1 MACWFR
7 PFALNQHT
15 VFVVGVFMLAKRI
28 IPCLD
33 IKDGRV
39 VKGVN
44 FVNLRDAGDPV
55 EQARLYDEQG
65 ADELVFLDISAT
77 HEGRKTTLDLVCR
90 VADTV
95 FMPLTVGGGIREV
108 DDIRNLLIAGADKV
122 SVNSAAVKRPELLS
136 EGAARFGAQCI
147 VLAIDARRRVNDG
160 GWEVFINGGR
170 MPTGIDAVEWAI
182 RGVELGAGEILLT
195 SMDADGTLSGYD
207 LKLTRTIAEA
217 VTVPVIASGG
227 AGTPLHFAEVLTEG
241 KADAA
246 LAASL
251 FHDGRLKIAELKKVL
266 QTQGIPIRLM
276 EFSY

>member
-1 MACWFR
+1 
-7 PFALNQHT
+7 
-15 VFVVGVFMLAKRI
+15 MLAKRI

-77 HEGRKTTLDLVCR
+77 HEGRKTTLDLVGR
-90 VADTV
+90 VAEAV
-95 FMPLTVGGGIREV
+95 FMPLTVGGGIRTTEEMHA
-108 DDIRNLLIAGADKV
+108 LLLAGADKV

-136 EGAARFGAQCI
+136 EGAARFGAQCV
-147 VLAIDARRRVNDG
+147 VLAIDARRTDSH
-160 GWEVFINGGR
+160 WEVYVNGGR
-170 MPTGIDAVEWAI
+170 VPTGLDAVEWAS
-182 RGVELGAGEILLT
+182 RGVDLGAGEILLT
-195 SMDADGTLSGYD
+195 SMDADGTLAGFD
-207 LKLTRTIAEA
+207 LDLTRTVAEA
-217 VTVPVIASGG
+217 VSVPVIASGG
-227 AGTPLHFAEVLTEG
+227 AGKVSHFAEVLTRG

-251 FHDGRLKIAELKKVL
+251 FHDGKLNVTEVKREL
-266 QTQGIPIRLM
+266 QRQNIPVRKPVM
-276 EFSY
+276 ES

>member
-1 MACWFR
+1 
-7 PFALNQHT
+7 
-15 VFVVGVFMLAKRI
+15 MLSKRI

-77 HEGRKTTLDLVCR
+77 HEGRKTTLELVSR
-90 VADTV
+90 VAETV
-95 FMPLTVGGGIREV
+95 FMPLAVGGGIREV
-108 DDIRNLLIAGADKV
+108 EDMRNLLLAGADKV
-122 SVNSAAVKRPELLS
+122 SVNSAAVRRPELLS
-136 EGAARFGAQCI
+136 EGAMRFGAQCI
-147 VLAIDARRRVNDG
+147 VLAIDARRNG
-160 GWEVFINGGR
+160 ASWEVYVNGGR
-170 MPTGIDAVEWAI
+170 MPTGIDAVEWAV

-195 SMDADGTLSGYD
+195 SMDSDGTLAGYD
-207 LKLTRTIAEA
+207 LTLTRRIAES
-217 VTVPVIASGG
+217 VSVPVIASGG
-227 AGTPLHFAEVLTEG
+227 AGLPSHFADVLTEG

-251 FHDGRLKIAELKKVL
+251 FHDGKLRIPELKRELGGMGV
-266 QTQGIPIRLM
+266 PVRL
-276 EFSY
+276 EQR

>member
-1 MACWFR
+1 VIQV
-7 PFALNQHT
+7 LVQT
-15 VFVVGVFMLAKRI
+15 VQDFFIWRYFMLAKRI

-55 EQARLYDEQG
+55 EQARLYDAQG

-77 HEGRKTTLDLVCR
+77 HEGRKTTLELVSR
-90 VADTV
+90 VAETV
-95 FMPLTVGGGIREV
+95 FMPLAVGGGIREV
-108 DDIRNLLIAGADKV
+108 DDMRNLLLAGADKV

-136 EGAARFGAQCI
+136 EGASRFGAQCI
-147 VLAIDARRRVNDG
+147 VLAIDARRNG
-160 GWEVFINGGR
+160 SSWEVYVNGGR
-170 MPTGIDAVEWAI
+170 TPTGIDAVEWAV

-195 SMDADGTLSGYD
+195 SMDSDGTLTGYD
-207 LKLTRTIAEA
+207 IALTRLIADS
-217 VTVPVIASGG
+217 VSVPVIASGG
-227 AGTPLHFAEVLTEG
+227 AGTPAHFAEVLTEG

-251 FHDGRLKIAELKKVL
+251 FHDGKLLIPDLKREL
-266 QTQGIPIRLM
+266 QTLNVPVRIL
-276 EFSY
+276 

>member
-1 MACWFR
+1 
-7 PFALNQHT
+7 
-15 VFVVGVFMLAKRI
+15 MLAKRI

-44 FVNLRDAGDPV
+44 FVNLRDAGNPV

-77 HEGRKTTLDLVCR
+77 NEGRQTTLELVGR

-95 FMPLTVGGGIREV
+95 FMPLTVGGGIRAV
-108 DDIRNLLIAGADKV
+108 DDMRNLLLAGADKV
-122 SVNSAAVKRPELLS
+122 SVNSAAVRNPELLS
-136 EGAARFGAQCI
+136 EGASRFGAQCI
-147 VLAIDARRRVNDG
+147 VLAIDARKSDSNWKVY
-160 GWEVFINGGR
+160 VNGGR
-170 MPTGIDAVEWAI
+170 VPTGIDAITWAV

-195 SMDADGTLSGYD
+195 SMDADGTLTGYD
-207 LKLTRTIAEA
+207 IELTREVAEA
-217 VTVPVIASGG
+217 VSVPVIASGG
-227 AGTPLHFAEVLTEG
+227 AGAKAHFAEVLTEG

-251 FHDGRLKIAELKKVL
+251 FHDGKLRIIELKKDL
-266 QTQGIPIRLM
+266 QARGVPVR
-276 EFSY
+276 FGVNVS

>member
-1 MACWFR
+1 
-7 PFALNQHT
+7 
-15 VFVVGVFMLAKRI
+15 MLSKRI

-39 VKGVN
+39 VKGIN
-44 FVNLRDAGDPV
+44 FLNLRDAGDPV

-77 HEGRKTTLDLVCR
+77 HEVRKTTLDLVGR

-95 FMPLTVGGGIREV
+95 FMPLTVGGGIRTADEMHA
-108 DDIRNLLIAGADKV
+108 LLLAGADKV

-136 EGAARFGAQCI
+136 DGAARFGAQCV
-147 VLAIDARRRVNDG
+147 VLAIDARRAGDH
-160 GWEVFINGGR
+160 WEVYTNGGR
-170 MPTGIDAVEWAI
+170 VPTGIDAVAWAI

-195 SMDADGTLSGYD
+195 SMDADGTLAGFD
-207 LKLTRTIAEA
+207 LALTRTIAEA
-217 VTVPVIASGG
+217 VSVPVIASGG
-227 AGTPLHFAEVLTEG
+227 AGTVAHFAEVLTQG

-251 FHDGRLKIAELKKVL
+251 FHDGKLNVSELKQEL
-266 QTQGIPIRLM
+266 QKQNIPVRITSM
-276 EFSY
+276 EG

>member
-1 MACWFR
+1 
-7 PFALNQHT
+7 
-15 VFVVGVFMLAKRI
+15 MLAKRI

-55 EQARLYDEQG
+55 EQARIYDEQG

-77 HEGRKTTLDLVCR
+77 QEGRRTTLELVSR
-90 VADTV
+90 VAETV

-108 DDIRNLLIAGADKV
+108 EDMRKLLLAGADKV

-136 EGAARFGAQCI
+136 EGAARFGSQCI
-147 VLAIDARRRVNDG
+147 VLAIDARRNESS
-160 GWEVFINGGR
+160 WEVYVNGGR
-170 MPTGIDAVEWAI
+170 VPTGMDAIEWAEQ
-182 RGVELGAGEILLT
+182 GVDLGVGEILLT

-207 LKLTRTIAEA
+207 IELTRIVSDM

-227 AGTPLHFAEVLTEG
+227 AGIPFHFAEVLTKG
-241 KADAA
+241 NADAA

-251 FHDGRLKIAELKKVL
+251 FHDGKLRIPDLKKEL
-266 QTQGIPIRLM
+266 LGWNIPIRAVA
-276 EFSY
+276 EV

>member
-1 MACWFR
+1 
-7 PFALNQHT
+7 
-15 VFVVGVFMLAKRI
+15 MLSKRI

-39 VKGVN
+39 VKGIN
-44 FVNLRDAGDPV
+44 FLNLRDAGDPV

-77 HEGRKTTLDLVCR
+77 HEVRKTTLDLVGR

-95 FMPLTVGGGIREV
+95 FMPLTVGGGIRTADEMHA
-108 DDIRNLLIAGADKV
+108 LLLAGADKV

-136 EGAARFGAQCI
+136 DGAARFGAQCV
-147 VLAIDARRRVNDG
+147 VLAIDARRAGDH
-160 GWEVFINGGR
+160 WEVYTNGGR
-170 MPTGIDAVEWAI
+170 VPTGIDAVAWAI

-195 SMDADGTLSGYD
+195 SMDADGTLAGFD
-207 LKLTRTIAEA
+207 LALTRTIAEA
-217 VTVPVIASGG
+217 VSVPVIASGG
-227 AGTPLHFAEVLTEG
+227 AGTVAHFAEVLTQG

-251 FHDGRLKIAELKKVL
+251 FHDGKLNVAELKQEL
-266 QTQGIPIRLM
+266 QKQKIPVRITNTKK
-276 EFSY
+276 

>member
-1 MACWFR
+1 
-7 PFALNQHT
+7 
-15 VFVVGVFMLAKRI
+15 MLAKRI

-77 HEGRKTTLDLVCR
+77 HEGRQTTRELVGR

-95 FMPLTVGGGIREV
+95 FMPLTVGGGTRSV
-108 DDIRNLLIAGADKV
+108 DDMRNLLLSGADKV
-122 SVNSAAVKRPELLS
+122 SINSAAVNDPKLLS

-147 VLAIDARRRVNDG
+147 VLAIDARRRSG
-160 GWEVFINGGR
+160 ALGWEVYVNGGR
-170 MPTGIDAVEWAI
+170 VPTGLDAIEWAV
-182 RGVELGAGEILLT
+182 RGVELGAGEILIT
-195 SMDADGTLSGYD
+195 SMDADGTLAGYD
-207 LKLTRTIAEA
+207 LELTRAVSEA
-217 VTVPVIASGG
+217 VSVPIIASGG
-227 AGTPLHFAEVLTEG
+227 AGTPSHFAAALTEG

-251 FHDGRLKIAELKKVL
+251 FHDGKLLIPDLKRELQMLNVPVRVERMK
-266 QTQGIPIRLM
+266 
-276 EFSY
+276 E

>member
-1 MACWFR
+1 
-7 PFALNQHT
+7 
-15 VFVVGVFMLAKRI
+15 MLAKRI

-44 FVNLRDAGDPV
+44 FINLRDAGDPV

-77 HEGRKTTLDLVCR
+77 NEGRMTTLELVSR
-90 VADTV
+90 VAETV

-108 DDIRNLLIAGADKV
+108 EDMRNLLLAGADKI
-122 SVNSAAVKRPELLS
+122 SVNSAAVKKPELLS

-147 VLAIDARRRVNDG
+147 VLAIDARRSASS
-160 GWEVFINGGR
+160 WEVYVNGGR
-170 MPTGIDAVEWAI
+170 VPAGIDAVEWAV
-182 RGVELGAGEILLT
+182 RGVGLGAGEILLT
-195 SMDADGTLSGYD
+195 SMDADGTLAGYNID
-207 LKLTRTIAEA
+207 LTRAIAEA
-217 VTVPVIASGG
+217 VSVPVIASGG
-227 AGTPLHFAEVLTEG
+227 AGTPSHFAQVLTKG

-251 FHDGRLKIAELKKVL
+251 FHDGKLKIAELKKEL
-266 QTQGIPIRLM
+266 QGWGVTVRI
-276 EFSY
+276 

>member
-1 MACWFR
+1 
-7 PFALNQHT
+7 
-15 VFVVGVFMLAKRI
+15 MLAKRI

-77 HEGRKTTLDLVCR
+77 NEGRKTTLDLVGR

-108 DDIRNLLIAGADKV
+108 DDMRNLLLAGADKV
-122 SVNSAAVKRPELLS
+122 SVNSAAVKKPELLS

-147 VLAIDARRRVNDG
+147 VLAIDARKKDSS
-160 GWEVFINGGR
+160 WEVFVNGGR
-170 MPTGIDAVEWAI
+170 VPTGIDAVEWAI

-195 SMDADGTLSGYD
+195 SMDTDGTLAGYD
-207 LKLTRTIAEA
+207 IELTRTIAES
-217 VTVPVIASGG
+217 VSVPVIASGG
-227 AGTPLHFAEVLTEG
+227 AGNISHFVDVLTKG

-251 FHDGRLKIAELKKVL
+251 FHDGKLRIRDVKKELQDRNV
-266 QTQGIPIRLM
+266 PIRLTV
-276 EFSY
+276 EVE